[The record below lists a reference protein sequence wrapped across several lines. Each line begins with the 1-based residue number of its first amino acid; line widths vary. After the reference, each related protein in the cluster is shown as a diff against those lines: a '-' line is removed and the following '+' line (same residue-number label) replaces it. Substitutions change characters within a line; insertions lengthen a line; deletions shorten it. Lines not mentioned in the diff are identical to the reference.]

1 MCGHPMK
8 KKTTPIHMHDD
19 ECWECERV
27 FIKCSINLKTSSSH
41 FIVFPF
47 SSCACSHD
55 ALILKRTFSRFY
67 HDFIEGN
74 WRRIKSSQ
82 RKSRYVTE
90 TNGGSKM
97 MQSRLR
103 YNLIVITK
111 KQIVATERVE
121 LFGKLFE
128 MDWNASQKL
137 LTCFTKLISSCWRL
151 SLKLILFFKY
161 FKTNE
166 IFEGCFKTLLSH
178 QVVFIIFL

>member
-1 MCGHPMK
+1 MIKLEYMCGHPTK
-8 KKTTPIHMHDD
+8 KKTTPIHMHWDD

-90 TNGGSKM
+90 TNGGNKM

-111 KQIVATERVE
+111 KQIVAIKST
-121 LFGKLFE
+121 KLFD

-137 LTCFTKLISSCWRL
+137 LTCFAKLISSWRL
-151 SLKLILFFKY
+151 SLKLILFFKD
-161 FKTNE
+161 
-166 IFEGCFKTLLSH
+166 
-178 QVVFIIFL
+178 